1 MEQILVRHI
10 TAAVEHELVAIHN
23 AAFPHHEH
31 MNARYGLLAGNA
43 HNVSVQVARRNR
55 VLFVRKRIDCID
67 ARLDAARTLEI
78 KFSGR
83 IAHFAREL
91 VNEFTAIARKKT
103 LDPFDIMPVFL
114 GGNTAAA
121 RTRPKTYVRIE
132 ARPRSRLR
140 QKSLERP
147 RVELALQAAPFVAFR
162 RTNRHDFARDIDQ
175 LARRATVGIRAEIP
189 RTFYVFFARVL
200 NSGKNIAFRNRDER
214 IAFIVFEVGIEKR
227 GELVNEVFFEHER
240 LMLVVHH
247 HVLERRHLLKHHR
260 DFSALV
266 LPHDVLLHTGAKLL
280 CFADV
285 DYLP

>member
-1 MEQILVRHI
+1 MD
-10 TAAVEHELVAIHN
+10 
-23 AAFPHHEH
+23 
-31 MNARYGLLAGNA
+31 ARDGLLTGNA

-121 RTRPKTYVRIE
+121 RTRPKAYVRIE

-147 RVELALQAAPFVAFR
+147 RVELALQATPFVAFR
-162 RTNRHDFARDIDQ
+162 RANRHDLARDIDQ
-175 LARRATVGIRAEIP
+175 VARRATVGIRAEIP
-189 RTFYVFFARVL
+189 RTFYVFFARVF
-200 NSGKNIAFRNRDER
+200 NSGENIAFRNRDER

-227 GELVNEVFFEHER
+227 GELVNEVLFEHER

-247 HVLERRHLLKHHR
+247 HVLERRHLLEHHGNFR
-260 DFSALV
+260 ALV
-266 LPHDVLLHTGAKLL
+266 LPHDVLLHAGAELL
-280 CFADV
+280 RLADV
-285 DYLP
+285 YYLP